1 MSFSHKALALFAG
14 IFFTFSAHAAPV
26 DFIDN
31 GNSTTDSL
39 SGLEWLDVNITAGR
53 NYFDV
58 SSELGAGGEFE
69 GWRYANV
76 NEFLQMI
83 SNWTGISITV
93 QHQVVLPEGKIDGLI
108 SLLGQTSDGIFA
120 ANGPNQFIQGVL
132 ADKIGDWHHQ
142 AAFIYD
148 LDANLN
154 DVDFVFGNAG
164 PYSDFGIEN
173 KYGAFLVRNG
183 QLSVVPL
190 PPAILLFGAAA
201 AGLFFFSNKRRSA
214 A

>member
-1 MSFSHKALALFAG
+1 MSFSRKALALLAG
-14 IFFTFSAHAAPV
+14 LFFSFTVHAAPV

-39 SGLEWLDVNITAGR
+39 SGLEWLDVNLTAGR

-58 SSELGAGGEFE
+58 SSELGTDGEFA
-69 GWRYANV
+69 GWRYASV

-83 SNWTGISITV
+83 SNWTGISIAV

-108 SLLGQTSDGIFA
+108 TLLGQTSDGIFA
-120 ANGPNQFIQGVL
+120 ANGPNHFIQGVL
-132 ADKIGDWHHQ
+132 SNEIGGWHHQ

-148 LDANLN
+148 LDANAN
-154 DVDFVFGNAG
+154 DVDFIFGNAG
-164 PYSDFGIEN
+164 PYSDYSIEN
-173 KYGAFLVRNG
+173 KYGAFLVRES

-190 PPAILLFGAAA
+190 PPAFLLFGAAGI
-201 AGLFFFSNKRRSA
+201 GLFFASRKRREA
-214 A
+214 